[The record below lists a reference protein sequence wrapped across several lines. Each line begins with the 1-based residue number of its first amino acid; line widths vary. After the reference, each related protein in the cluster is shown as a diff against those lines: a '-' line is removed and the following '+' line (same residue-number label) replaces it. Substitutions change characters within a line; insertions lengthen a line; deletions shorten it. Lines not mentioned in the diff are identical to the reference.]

1 LVQDTG
7 EVFGLST
14 TRMVTILT
22 GLQRTWSCCVSVVT
36 RLNTG
41 AGKTS
46 VLRYSPRHSKEWAN
60 VIQYGEGAKGL
71 TRQPPVGIGG
81 TVAAAQKYIDNY
93 KRTYPTYTQW
103 MLDIQREALT
113 KGFLRT
119 PDGRVMRFPIVMD
132 HKQLRQAINFPIQ
145 NTASAY
151 NLKSMIALE
160 HPDFNQRLRAL
171 NSWVIL
177 NIHDCLVIESD
188 RRYRTEVAALVREV
202 MEAPKFDGFPSIKVD
217 IKAGPNL
224 GKMEKLK

>member
-1 LVQDTG
+1 
-7 EVFGLST
+7 
-14 TRMVTILT
+14 MVTILT

-71 TRQPPVGIGG
+71 TRQPPIGIGG

-103 MLDIQREALT
+103 MLDIQHEALT

-132 HKQLRQAINFPIQ
+132 HKQLRQAINFKIQ

-151 NLKSMIALE
+151 NLKSMIQLE
-160 HPDFNQRLRAL
+160 HPDFNRRLREL
-171 NSWVIL
+171 NGYVIL
-177 NIHDCLVIESD
+177 NVHDSLVVESD
-188 RRYRTEVAALVREV
+188 RRYRKETVALVKEV
-202 MEAPKFDGFPSIKVD
+202 METPQFPDFPSIKVD
-217 IKAGPNL
+217 VKVGDNL
-224 GKMEKLK
+224 GTMRKVSS